1 MSLENSFNKIKRNAG
16 IKKCLII
23 DGNIGDVY
31 LSDSGNRAKIVTLR
45 EYLENMFK
53 EMEYREIIYWDR
65 IEGAVGIGDSLK
77 LVDTK
82 INLEGDAYDISGL
95 DDDTFDYDLIDDD
108 DYFEDAYDRHGNVV
122 GRTQIVRQNRR
133 PADAQF
139 KSPTDIFNIIY
150 KNLVDTKQKSA
161 FIINWSEYLFDSDH
175 LNDEERE
182 NITLLS
188 KSIKDRKVQYISPDC
203 NESVVVI
210 LLNSASSI
218 PISLY
223 RDNPEV
229 EIITLQKPDREERK
243 RMIKKISTG
252 FEIELKEETKTLLD
266 DENLNC
272 IDLLEDF
279 TNREIIQL
287 ARMSRKEE
295 KTSFEKLF
303 YLFKYGEKDNPWE
316 KLEYK
321 RVKNIQKELEKQVV
335 GQEDAIKKVEK
346 AVIKAYMG
354 LTGIHKKSSKSTP
367 KGVLFFVG
375 PTGVGKTELCK
386 ALAKFLFGDE
396 QACIRFDMSEYA
408 GQNSDQKLIG
418 APPGYVG
425 YEEGGQLTNA
435 VKEHPFSVI
444 LFDEIEKAAKP
455 NPRILDIFLQIL
467 EDGRLT
473 DSKGQT
479 VYFGNTVIVFTSN
492 LGSSVVRPNEDKK
505 VVAQQFIDV
514 VKEYFDTKLQ
524 RPELLGRIGY
534 SNIVPFNFIQD
545 KGFQYKIC
553 RSKMMPLIDEIK
565 EKYKLR
571 FEFEDE
577 ITAINYII
585 SEVDLMKGGRDI
597 LNAIDQ
603 KLIEPLGIF
612 LFENKEILN
621 LLPNSKLIASVGK
634 SGLNF
639 GFK

>member
-295 KTSFEKLF
+295 NYFISLNTARK
-303 YLFKYGEKDNPWE
+303 
-316 KLEYK
+316 
-321 RVKNIQKELEKQVV
+321 I
-335 GQEDAIKKVEK
+335 
-346 AVIKAYMG
+346 
-354 LTGIHKKSSKSTP
+354 IH
-367 KGVLFFVG
+367 
-375 PTGVGKTELCK
+375 
-386 ALAKFLFGDE
+386 
-396 QACIRFDMSEYA
+396 
-408 GQNSDQKLIG
+408 
-418 APPGYVG
+418 
-425 YEEGGQLTNA
+425 
-435 VKEHPFSVI
+435 
-444 LFDEIEKAAKP
+444 
-455 NPRILDIFLQIL
+455 
-467 EDGRLT
+467 GR
-473 DSKGQT
+473 S
-479 VYFGNTVIVFTSN
+479 
-492 LGSSVVRPNEDKK
+492 
-505 VVAQQFIDV
+505 
-514 VKEYFDTKLQ
+514 
-524 RPELLGRIGY
+524 
-534 SNIVPFNFIQD
+534 
-545 KGFQYKIC
+545 
-553 RSKMMPLIDEIK
+553 
-565 EKYKLR
+565 
-571 FEFEDE
+571 
-577 ITAINYII
+577 
-585 SEVDLMKGGRDI
+585 
-597 LNAIDQ
+597 
-603 KLIEPLGIF
+603 
-612 LFENKEILN
+612 
-621 LLPNSKLIASVGK
+621 
-634 SGLNF
+634 
-639 GFK
+639 

>member
-31 LSDSGNRAKIVTLR
+31 LSDEGSRAKIVTLR
-45 EYLENMFK
+45 EYLEDMFR
-53 EMEYREIIYWDR
+53 EMDYREIIYWDR
-65 IEGAVGIGDSLK
+65 VEGAIGMVDSLK
-77 LVDTK
+77 LVDK
-82 INLEGDAYDISGL
+82 KVEVKGDSYEVRGL
-95 DDDTFDYDLIDDD
+95 DLDDEDYYEGFYNSRDQL
-108 DYFEDAYDRHGNVV
+108 VV
-122 GRTQIVRQNRR
+122 TSAGKRKKKR
-133 PADAQF
+133 PANSQF
-139 KSPTDIFNIIY
+139 KSPADIFNIIY
-150 KNLVDTKQKSA
+150 KNLIDANQKSA
-161 FIINWSEYLFDSDH
+161 FIINWSEYLFDSSH
-175 LNDEERE
+175 LTEDERE

-188 KSIKDRKVQYISPDC
+188 KAIKDRKVQYISPDC

-210 LLNSASSI
+210 LLNKASSMQT
-218 PISLY
+218 SLY
-223 RDNPEV
+223 CDNPEV

-243 RMIKKISTG
+243 RMIEKVSRG
-252 FEIELKEETKTLLD
+252 FSVELKEGTNTLLD
-266 DENLNC
+266 DENLDC

-287 ARMSRKEE
+287 ARMSRKED
-295 KTSFEKLF
+295 KMTFEKLF

-321 RVKNIQKELEKQVV
+321 RVKNIRKELEKQVV
-335 GQEDAIKKVEK
+335 GQEEAIKKVEN

-354 LTGIHKKSSKSTP
+354 LTGIHKKSSKATP

-386 ALAKFLFGDE
+386 AVAKFLFGDVE
-396 QACIRFDMSEYA
+396 ACIRFDMSEYA

-492 LGSSVVRPNEDKK
+492 LGSSVVKPDDDRK
-505 VVAQQFIDV
+505 VVAQQFTDI
-514 VKEYFDTKLQ
+514 VKEYFDNSLQ

-534 SNIVPFNFIQD
+534 SNIVPFNFIKD
-545 KGFQYKIC
+545 KAFQFKIC
-553 RSKMMPLIDEIK
+553 KSKLTPLIAEIK
-565 EKYKLR
+565 EKYKLS
-571 FEFEDE
+571 FQFEDE
-577 ITAINYII
+577 ISAISYII

-603 KLIEPLGIF
+603 KLIEPLSEF
-612 LFENKEILN
+612 LFENKELLKI
-621 LLPNSKLIASVGK
+621 LPNSRLVAFVGK

-639 GFK
+639 EFR